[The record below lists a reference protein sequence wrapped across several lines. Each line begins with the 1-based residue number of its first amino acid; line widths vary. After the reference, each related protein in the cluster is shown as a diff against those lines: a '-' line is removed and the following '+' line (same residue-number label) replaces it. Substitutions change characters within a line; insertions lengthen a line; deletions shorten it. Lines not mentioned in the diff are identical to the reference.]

1 MFKLSDFVII
11 GVYIYIISNNNNS
24 SIIVLSTVVAIC
36 LLCIRSK
43 GGLEPMPYTE
53 GFDLN
58 QYLEESNINKNT
70 LPGKDIPTQKIN
82 LPYDGVCL
90 KTGNSDNWMKSPD
103 NSGLIPNDKLYTYLA
118 NQIPLKT
125 GLSDQTVLK
134 GPPIDGK
141 KGSPEKMF
149 MWANNVSSPLCCP
162 STYSTS
168 TGCICSTK
176 GQRDFIAG
184 RGQLV
189 DSDTPVTP
197 GTESEIIVDAQ
208 IIPEEI

>member
-1 MFKLSDFVII
+1 M
-11 GVYIYIISNNNNS
+11 
-24 SIIVLSTVVAIC
+24 
-36 LLCIRSK
+36 LCVRSK
-43 GGLEPMPYTE
+43 TKKVE

-58 QYLEESNINKNT
+58 QYLDDSTINKNT
-70 LPGKDIPTQKIN
+70 LPGKSPPTTKVN
-82 LPYDGVCL
+82 MPYDGVCL
-90 KTGNSDNWMKSPD
+90 QTGNSDKWMKSPD
-103 NSGLIPNDKLYTYLA
+103 NTQLIPNDKLYTYLA

-168 TGCICSTK
+168 TGCLCTTK
-176 GQRDFIAG
+176 NQRDFIAG
-184 RGQLV
+184 RGTLV
-189 DSDTPVTP
+189 ETENSVIPGVVSD
-197 GTESEIIVDAQ
+197 IIVEAKSVS
-208 IIPEEI
+208 EEI

>member
-1 MFKLSDFVII
+1 MFKLTDFFII

-24 SIIVLSTVVAIC
+24 SIIVLSTIVAIC
-36 LLCIRSK
+36 LLCFSSK

-82 LPYDGVCL
+82 MPYDGVCL

-103 NSGLIPNDKLYTYLA
+103 NSALIPNDKLYTYLA

-184 RGQLV
+184 RGKLI
-189 DSDTPVTP
+189 DSDKSVTP
-197 GTESEIIVDAQ
+197 GTESDIIVDAQ
-208 IIPEEI
+208 IIQEEI